1 MNYLVIA
8 GSLNPKSR
16 SRILAE
22 VACQALEPM
31 AASVDWMDLAKT
43 PIPLCDGDTVYE
55 DPQVTQVADR
65 IKQADGILI
74 AVPIY
79 NYDINAAV
87 KNLIELTGSAWSHKV
102 VGFLCAAGGEAS
114 YMSVMN
120 ISNGLML
127 DFRCLIVPRFVYATG
142 AAFGEEGLTD
152 AKVRE
157 RIEQLVRELHRLC
170 SALSGPEGR
179 LDPSTGK

>member
-1 MNYLVIA
+1 VIS
-8 GSLNPKSR
+8 GSLNPQSR
-16 SRILAE
+16 SRVLAQ
-22 VACQALEPM
+22 VACRALEPLE
-31 AASVDWMDLAKT
+31 ASVDWLDLAKT
-43 PIPLCDGDTVYE
+43 PLPLCDGDKVYE
-55 DPQVTQVADR
+55 DPQVIQIADR
-65 IKQADGILI
+65 IKQVDGILI

-87 KNLIELTGSAWSHKV
+87 KNLIELTGSAWSHKI

-152 AKVRE
+152 AKVRN
-157 RIEQLVRELHRLC
+157 RIEQLVKELHHIS
-170 SALSGPEGR
+170 SALSGRE
-179 LDPSTGK
+179 S